1 MYWARLWGLLP
12 LDLREDLLSA
22 RAALNRRVEA
32 FVWGLLFLLWG
43 WVSWWAIP
51 LGLVWMGFAYYQA
64 YLAAA
69 PYGDLIETAFDL
81 YRFRLYEALGWA
93 RPPDSAS
100 EKAHGKA
107 LSEFLWRSTLKEPIR
122 YPEKPGDE

>member
-1 MYWARLWGLLP
+1 M
-12 LDLREDLLSA
+12 
-22 RAALNRRVEA
+22 
-32 FVWGLLFLLWG
+32 
-43 WVSWWAIP
+43 
-51 LGLVWMGFAYYQA
+51 GLVWMGFAYYQA

-81 YRFRLYEALGWA
+81 YRFRLYDALGWA

>member
-43 WVSWWAIP
+43 WVS
-51 LGLVWMGFAYYQA
+51 
-64 YLAAA
+64 
-69 PYGDLIETAFDL
+69 
-81 YRFRLYEALGWA
+81 
-93 RPPDSAS
+93 
-100 EKAHGKA
+100 
-107 LSEFLWRSTLKEPIR
+107 
-122 YPEKPGDE
+122 